1 MEASDVN
8 NNICTACLEILV
20 NLSSLEQL
28 IYSAHYDED
37 QKEDKQRKG
46 WGKVGVILDLS
57 AIPITL

>member
-37 QKEDKQRKG
+37 QKEAKERMG
-46 WGKVGVILDLS
+46 WGTVGLILDLS